1 MKNFDQIIALIDK
14 NNLTED
20 DKKSLHKILKEDAEA
35 AEFYDDYKKLGMAFL
50 ESKHL
55 TVDEF
60 SDYVLVKNGMEPE
73 KKENIKNIH
82 FFDTHIRRC
91 EKCTEEL
98 KFYNKEYLDV
108 DNFISTQLEANKTE
122 HKKLTESNLFSIPKF
137 VFNRYAVI
145 GLSVMAIL
153 FFSLVVISNL
163 STSKYYKLASI
174 RESSDISISRGRTTN
189 DYELSMKALEEKDY
203 RSAIE
208 FLKNDIESN
217 PEDETIFYSYYILG
231 LTYLETAEKNVLGL
245 FRKFDK
251 SDAESALQNF
261 MKTIELNTSGKFQ
274 NVNLDAYFYSG
285 KASLMLD
292 DSKSAKEYLN
302 IVVKDKG
309 GKMNEARQILN
320 ELE

>member
-35 AEFYDDYKKLGMAFL
+35 AEFYDAYKKLGMAFL

-137 VFNRYAVI
+137 VFSRNAVI

-309 GKMNEARQILN
+309 SKMNEARQILN

>member
-35 AEFYDDYKKLGMAFL
+35 AEFYDAYKKLGMAFL

-137 VFNRYAVI
+137 VFSRNAVI